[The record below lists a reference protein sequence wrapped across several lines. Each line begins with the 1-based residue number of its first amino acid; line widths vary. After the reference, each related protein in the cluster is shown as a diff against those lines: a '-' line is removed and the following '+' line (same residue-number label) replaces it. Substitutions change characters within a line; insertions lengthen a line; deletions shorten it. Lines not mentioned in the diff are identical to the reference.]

1 MKTLFKIGDEVSW
14 DSSVGTVS
22 GIVEQVVLDGLI
34 PKISIDIATTKTTP
48 GYLIKL
54 ANRQDD
60 VFVGKLHSDLREPKT
75 EVAVTEVAPDRHDTL
90 PYLTKPQLAKLN
102 KFRPSGFPLIADET
116 MVAISFVVADNLINR
131 SKGKWTEKDLAK
143 MAKMLDRMGLPHIL
157 NHNWESVEDVQGI
170 IIEAKL
176 VKSKP
181 PSELVD
187 ALQNGELNRQI
198 VKNEEFVQVV
208 ATVAFPANS
217 GIVDKLKIGLGRA
230 VSLGGF
236 SFKDYVC
243 PLCNTSFSFK
253 NCPHYIPDSWTE
265 WDADPSLVAPY
276 YIRDGLY
283 DLGELSTVVI
293 ANLPGASLVTAGNGV

>member
-1 MKTLFKIGDEVSW
+1 MKNLFRVGDKVVW

-22 GIVEQVVLDGLI
+22 GIVQEIILEGLI
-34 PKISIDIATTKTTP
+34 PNISVDIATKKDAP

-54 ANRQDD
+54 ADRQEN
-60 VFVGKLHSDLREPKT
+60 VFVGKLHSDLKT
-75 EVAVTEVAPDRHDTL
+75 EPLVAESVTNQDNSL
-90 PYLTKPQLAKLN
+90 PYLTKQQLAKLN
-102 KFRPSGFPLIADET
+102 KFRPANFPLIADEQ
-116 MVAISFVVADNLINR
+116 MVAVLFVVADNLINR
-131 SKGKWTEKDLAK
+131 SKGKWVEKDLVK
-143 MAKMLDRMGLPHIL
+143 MAKMLDTMGLPHIL
-157 NHNWESVEDVQGI
+157 NHNWEAVEDVQGI
-170 IIEAKL
+170 IIEGSL
-176 VKSKP
+176 VKSE
-181 PSELVD
+181 PSIELVN

-198 VKNEEFVQVV
+198 VKKEEFVQVI
-208 ATVAFPANS
+208 ATVAFPVDS
-217 GIVDKLKIGLGRA
+217 GIVNKLKIGLGRP

-265 WDADPSLVAPY
+265 WDADPALVAPY

-293 ANLPGASLVTAGNGV
+293 ANLPGASLVTAGNSV

>member
-1 MKTLFKIGDEVSW
+1 MKSLFKIGDEVSW

-22 GIVEQVVLDGLI
+22 GIIEQVVLDGLI
-34 PKISIDIATTKTTP
+34 PKISIDIAATKTAP

-54 ANRQDD
+54 ANRQDNI
-60 VFVGKLHSDLREPKT
+60 FVGKLHSDLREPKT
-75 EVAVTEVAPDRHDTL
+75 EVSVTEVASDRRDTL
-90 PYLTKPQLAKLN
+90 PYLTKQLLSKLN
-102 KFRPSGFPLIADET
+102 NFRPAGFPLIAEEQ
-116 MVAISFVVADNLINR
+116 MVAVYFVVEDKLINR
-131 SKGKWTEKDLAK
+131 SKGKWAEKDLVK
-143 MAKMLDRMGLPHIL
+143 MAKMLDQMGLPHIL
-157 NHNWESVEDVQGI
+157 NHNWEAVEDVQGI
-170 IIEAKL
+170 IIEANL
-176 VKSKP
+176 VRSKP
-181 PSELVD
+181 PAELLD

-198 VKNEEFVQVV
+198 VKGEEFVQVV

-243 PLCNTSFSFK
+243 PVCNTSFSFK

-265 WDADPSLVAPY
+265 WDADPALVAPY

-293 ANLPGASLVTAGNGV
+293 ANLPGASLVTAGNSI

>member
-1 MKTLFKIGDEVSW
+1 MKNIFKVGDEVSW

-22 GIVEQVVLDGLI
+22 GTIEQVVLDGLI
-34 PKISIDIATTKTTP
+34 PKISIDIPATKNAP

-54 ANRQDD
+54 TNRQDN

-75 EVAVTEVAPDRHDTL
+75 EISVTEITPDRPDAL
-90 PYLTKPQLAKLN
+90 PYLTKQQLAKLN
-102 KFRPSGFPLIADET
+102 KFRPVGFPLIADEQ
-116 MVAISFVVADNLINR
+116 MVAVSFVVADNLINR
-131 SKGKWTEKDLAK
+131 SKGKWAEKDLDK

-157 NHNWESVEDVQGI
+157 NHNWEAVEDVQGI

-176 VKSKP
+176 LKSKP
-181 PSELVD
+181 STELVD
-187 ALQNGELNRQI
+187 VLQNGELNRQI
-198 VKNEEFVQVV
+198 VKNEEFMQVI

-217 GIVDKLKIGLGRA
+217 GIVEKLKIGLGRA

-243 PLCNTSFSFK
+243 PICNTSFSFK

-293 ANLPGASLVTAGNGV
+293 ANLPGASLVTAGDSV